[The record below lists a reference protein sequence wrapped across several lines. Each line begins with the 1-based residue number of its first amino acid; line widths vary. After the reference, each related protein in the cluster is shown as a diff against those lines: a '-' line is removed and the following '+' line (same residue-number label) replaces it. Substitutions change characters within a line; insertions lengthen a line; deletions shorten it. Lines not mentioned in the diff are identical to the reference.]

1 MSKNEIA
8 ILGLLAEGPKHGYQ
22 IHQDIKK
29 REMDYWAKIKL
40 ASIYTTL
47 TRLEEQG
54 LIKSE
59 KEKVGNMPER
69 TVYALTS
76 KGQTRLGDMV
86 EKLLVEDERPEWLFG
101 LGVAFIYGA
110 AQERVLTAL
119 QLRQEKLQQCAVD
132 LHEHLTTLKGQVPFN
147 WYMLIENAHKHM
159 QLERQ
164 WLDELIAL
172 VQSEQQW
179 AMSCPF
185 ELAATC
191 EQSAPQNGQMTSKL
205 DGAETKKVLSNIK

>member
-1 MSKNEIA
+1 MSKNEVA

-29 REMDYWAKIKL
+29 REMDFWAKIKL

-47 TRLEEQG
+47 TRLEEQT

-69 TVYALTS
+69 TVYSLTP

-86 EKLLVEDERPEWLFG
+86 EKLLVEDDRPEWLFG

-110 AQERVLTAL
+110 SQERVLTAL
-119 QLRQEKLQQCAVD
+119 QLRQERLKQCHND
-132 LHEHLTTLKGQVPFN
+132 LHEHVTTMKGQIPFN
-147 WYMLIENAHKHM
+147 WHMLIENAHKHM
-159 QLERQ
+159 QLEMQ
-164 WLDELIAL
+164 WLEELIAM
-172 VQSEQQW
+172 VQSETQW
-179 AMSCPF
+179 DMSCPF
-185 ELAATC
+185 AQAAQVELC
-191 EQSAPQNGQMTSKL
+191 SHENGKMLSHDKVEASPEALVDSK
-205 DGAETKKVLSNIK
+205 

>member
-1 MSKNEIA
+1 MSKNEVA

-47 TRLEEQG
+47 TRLEEQS

-69 TVYALTS
+69 TVYSITA
-76 KGQTRLGDMV
+76 KGQSRLGDMV

-110 AQERVLTAL
+110 SQERVLTAL

-132 LHEHLTTLKGQVPFN
+132 LHEHLTTMKGSIPFN

-164 WLDELIAL
+164 WLDELITL
-172 VQSEQQW
+172 VQSETQW
-179 AMSCPF
+179 DMSCPF
-185 ELAATC
+185 AQVAQAELC
-191 EQSAPQNGQMTSKL
+191 SPQNGKLLSHDKAEASPEALVDSK
-205 DGAETKKVLSNIK
+205 

>member
-1 MSKNEIA
+1 MSKNDVA
-8 ILGLLAEGPKHGYQ
+8 ILGLLSEGPKHGYQ

-29 REMDYWAKIKL
+29 REMEYWAKIKL

-47 TRLEEQG
+47 SRLEEQG

-69 TVYALTS
+69 NVYSITE
-76 KGQTRLGDMV
+76 KGQTRLSDMV
-86 EKLLVEDERPEWLFG
+86 EKLLVEDDRPEWLFG

-110 AQERVLTAL
+110 SQERVLAAL
-119 QLRQEKLQQCAVD
+119 QQRQERLQQCDGD
-132 LHEHLTTLKGQVPFN
+132 LQAHLNTLKGQIPFN

-164 WLDELIAL
+164 WLEELITL
-172 VQSEQQW
+172 VQAEKNW
-179 AMSCPF
+179 AVPERFVHEVSRPHC
-185 ELAATC
+185 
-191 EQSAPQNGQMTSKL
+191 SPQNGKL
-205 DGAETKKVLSNIK
+205 LNPQNEQKTLQ

>member
-1 MSKNEIA
+1 MSKNEAA
-8 ILGLLAEGPKHGYQ
+8 ILGLLSEGPKHGYQ

-47 TRLEEQG
+47 TRLEEQA

-69 TVYALTS
+69 TVYSITA
-76 KGQTRLGDMV
+76 KGKERLGDMV

-110 AQERVLTAL
+110 SRERVLAAL
-119 QLRQEKLQQCAVD
+119 QQRQERLQQCDGD
-132 LHEHLTTLKGQVPFN
+132 LQEHLSTLKGQVPFN

-159 QLERQ
+159 QLERE
-164 WLDELIAL
+164 WLEELIAL
-172 VQSEQQW
+172 VQSEKNWDMTSQFVHD
-179 AMSCPF
+179 ASKLPC
-185 ELAATC
+185 
-191 EQSAPQNGQMTSKL
+191 SNQNGKL
-205 DGAETKKVLSNIK
+205 LNSQTVEKTK